1 MSIAEAA
8 VEPRNEYVDFW
19 NTILVPKFVRWRHI
33 IVDGLTLHS
42 AKIFP
47 SLEVHE
53 GDKVV
58 DAGCGFG
65 DTAIQL
71 ARLVGP
77 TGSVLAVDCC
87 DGFLAYGRQ
96 DAKAAGISNV
106 TFLEAD
112 VQAYPFKPVHD
123 FCFSRFGTQFFESPV
138 AGLRNMRATLKPG
151 GVMTMVV
158 WRGIKD
164 NPWLGLGKETVLKFL
179 PPPGENALS
188 CGPGPFS
195 MADTGVVTKQL
206 EIAGYKDIQFE
217 QVDAELFVGNDVDD
231 AVAFQLAIGPA
242 GEVYREAGELA
253 EQRHGEIHR
262 NCHHLAMGEIHH
274 PHDAEDHRQAE
285 RCAAR
290 VDQPQRQ
297 QLDREQQ
304 HRRRE
309 EQYQRPAARHAHDV
323 RFQARDRWPLREP
336 RSPRR
341 QRAPTPLFEE
351 QQHRGQRR
359 ERTEDELRSQDDASR
374 DQRSGQRRAG
384 ANGEWGEHET
394 PLLAPVFVVERAAQP
409 RQPARDAL
417 AYSLCQTKRS
427 GAGRLTGMQWPP
439 ASKAAARGSRSR

>member
-1 MSIAEAA
+1 MSNAEAA

-33 IVDGLTLHS
+33 LVDGLTLHS

-47 SLEVHE
+47 SLEVRE
-53 GDKVV
+53 GDQVV

-112 VQAYPFKPVHD
+112 VQSYPFKPVHD
-123 FCFSRFGTQFFESPV
+123 FCFSRFGTQFFENPV
-138 AGLRNMRATLKPG
+138 AGLRNMRASLKPG

-164 NPWLGLGKETVLKFL
+164 NAWLGHAKDVVLKYL
-179 PPPGENALS
+179 PPPGDNALT

-206 EIAGYKDIQFE
+206 EIAGYKDIRFE

-242 GEVYREAGELA
+242 GEVYREAGELG
-253 EQRHGEIHR
+253 EQRHGEIAAALKAE
-262 NCHHLAMGEIHH
+262 LAK
-274 PHDAEDHRQAE
+274 
-285 RCAAR
+285 
-290 VDQPQRQ
+290 
-297 QLDREQQ
+297 
-304 HRRRE
+304 
-309 EQYQRPAARHAHDV
+309 YQRPNGIVMDSSSWKVSARN
-323 RFQARDRWPLREP
+323 P
-336 RSPRR
+336 
-341 QRAPTPLFEE
+341 
-351 QQHRGQRR
+351 G
-359 ERTEDELRSQDDASR
+359 
-374 DQRSGQRRAG
+374 
-384 ANGEWGEHET
+384 
-394 PLLAPVFVVERAAQP
+394 
-409 RQPARDAL
+409 
-417 AYSLCQTKRS
+417 
-427 GAGRLTGMQWPP
+427 
-439 ASKAAARGSRSR
+439 